1 MDQTF
6 SMWQLLGLGAIAG
19 LLPIY
24 IGIALALIIL
34 KYISRSLEGF
44 LVGIATGVLVYLF
57 FDLMHE
63 AVEQTGAQDILSWIV
78 FLGSL
83 CLGYMGLVAI
93 EQRQQ
98 GRHRTEPSK
107 LFLPYMISLGMG
119 LHNLGEG
126 LAIGASFSQGQWVL
140 SGLLIIGFAL
150 HNGTEG
156 FAIIGA
162 SGKIKPAFHG
172 YHENG
177 ASRWA
182 PNLLRNTGK
191 RVHRLPLPHHRLLCH
206 GGRLPV
212 VRDFFIGA
220 YFLHS
225 QSPDTI
231 RVGSV
236 RGHQF
241 YVYHRNGPGHRHGNS
256 VLNHTG
262 E

>member
-1 MDQTF
+1 MEHTLTV
-6 SMWQLLGLGAIAG
+6 WELLGLGAIAG

-24 IGIALALIIL
+24 LGIGLALLIL
-34 KYISRSLEGF
+34 KYVSRSLEGF

-63 AVEQTGAQDILSWIV
+63 AVEETGARDFLSWII

-83 CLGYMGLVAI
+83 LVGYIGLVAI

-156 FAIIGA
+156 FAIVGA
-162 SGKIKPAFHG
+162 SGKTKPAFPDVIKMGLLAGLPTCLGTVISGLTVSHYFIIAFFALAAG
-172 YHENG
+172 SLLFVIFSLVPIFYTT
-177 ASRWA
+177 SRRMQSAWGVFSGISFMYITA
-182 PNLLRNTGK
+182 MILSIVTG
-191 RVHRLPLPHHRLLCH
+191 
-206 GGRLPV
+206 
-212 VRDFFIGA
+212 
-220 YFLHS
+220 
-225 QSPDTI
+225 I
-231 RVGSV
+231 RS
-236 RGHQF
+236 
-241 YVYHRNGPGHRHGNS
+241 
-256 VLNHTG
+256 
-262 E
+262 

>member
-1 MDQTF
+1 MEHTLNV
-6 SMWQLLGLGAIAG
+6 WQLFGLGAIAG
-19 LLPIY
+19 LFPIY
-24 IGIALALIIL
+24 VGIGLALLIV

-44 LVGIATGVLVYLF
+44 LVGISTGVLVYLF

-63 AVEQTGAQDILSWIV
+63 AVEETGAMDVFSWFV

-83 CLGYMGLVAI
+83 MLGYIGLVAI

-98 GRHRTEPSK
+98 GRNRTAPSK

-162 SGKIKPAFHG
+162 SGNTKPPMPDIIKMGLLAGLPTCLGTVVSGLTVSHYFIIAFFSMAAG
-172 YHENG
+172 SLLFVIFSLVPIFYT
-177 ASRWA
+177 ASRRMQSAWGVFA
-182 PNLLRNTGK
+182 GISFMYITAMILAIVTG
-191 RVHRLPLPHHRLLCH
+191 
-206 GGRLPV
+206 
-212 VRDFFIGA
+212 
-220 YFLHS
+220 
-225 QSPDTI
+225 I
-231 RVGSV
+231 RS
-236 RGHQF
+236 
-241 YVYHRNGPGHRHGNS
+241 
-256 VLNHTG
+256 
-262 E
+262 

>member
-1 MDQTF
+1 MEQTF
-6 SMWQLLGLGAIAG
+6 TVWQLLGLGAVAG
-19 LLPIY
+19 LFPIY
-24 IGIALALIIL
+24 FGIALALLIL
-34 KYISRSLEGF
+34 RYVSRSLEGF

-63 AVEQTGAQDILSWIV
+63 SVEQTGASDMVSWIV

-83 CLGYMGLVAI
+83 GLGYIGPVTL

-162 SGKIKPAFHG
+162 SGKNKPAFPDIIKMG
-172 YHENG
+172 LIAGLPTCLGTLVSGMTVSPYFITAFFALAAG
-177 ASRWA
+177 SLLYVIFSLVPVFYTASRRVQA
-182 PNLLRNTGK
+182 ACGVFAGISFMYITAMILAIVTG
-191 RVHRLPLPHHRLLCH
+191 
-206 GGRLPV
+206 
-212 VRDFFIGA
+212 
-220 YFLHS
+220 
-225 QSPDTI
+225 I
-231 RVGSV
+231 RS
-236 RGHQF
+236 
-241 YVYHRNGPGHRHGNS
+241 
-256 VLNHTG
+256 
-262 E
+262 